1 MAPATPSPRRILSL
15 ATLLVAAV
23 LDPVGS
29 FANPTGANVTGGAAT
44 VTGQG
49 TSRVTID
56 QSSDRAFIE
65 WNSFSVAKGESVR
78 FNQPSVSSVTANKV
92 VGVAPSEILGSLSAN
107 GRLILINPNG
117 IFFGQ
122 GSTVDAAGLIATTLD
137 LDKASFL
144 SGGKL
149 KFSTASD
156 ISASVV
162 NEGTLTIADAGLGA
176 LVAPHVRNSGALVAG
191 LGTAVLASGKAFT
204 VDFAGDGLI
213 TFALG
218 EGLAATLVG
227 ADGKPLAAQ
236 VEQAGQ
242 VTAGR
247 VVLSA
252 AAAREV
258 VNQSVNVS
266 GLVRAASGARNADG
280 SISLRGANSVAV
292 AAGAEVSGA
301 KVSVDA
307 DSVAVSG
314 NVTAGSIQL
323 TGEHVAVLAGATLA
337 SNGGSILVG
346 GDWQG
351 SNGVRQ
357 SLITTL
363 AAGATID
370 AGQGGTA
377 VLWSDITN
385 AKSVTTVAG
394 TVRALGGR
402 IETSG
407 YLLELPGIVQAGLGG
422 SWLIDPSNVII
433 NTTSTT
439 GSLAGDLANG
449 GVTNI
454 RASDLQTAINA
465 GTSVT
470 VFGSGTITVSGALTF
485 ANNSGTN
492 AVLTLDSTASGP
504 TGGTAGTNASAISI
518 NAAINATG
526 TSQTGLRIRTKGA
539 PISTA
544 AGISLTGLIDFDNT
558 VGLGVGVATASA
570 GISLGGALSTSAGDI
585 TLVGKSSGAQGV
597 TTTAAGLIT
606 ATNGNI
612 TVTGSGTA
620 GGVNLLA
627 ALSAGS
633 GTKLRAITL
642 TGNSTVGH
650 GVTTGAAAGL
660 TATGSLSLTG
670 HATAAGG
677 LNLSGLVRSSVAGD
691 IVLSGQGGAGSTG
704 VYLYGKA
711 LTVTAGNLTVQGA
724 SLVGGVAT
732 AMPGTAATG
741 GNYGFMASLAP
752 ITVSG
757 EIDIRGQG
765 SAATYFGIYS
775 DSTVSSSAGNI
786 SLIGK
791 GDGGVSFGAAVTA
804 GSGALVRNLSVI
816 GTGTAGHGIVT
827 TATGSLNA
835 TGSIALTGYGI
846 TVGQGLSLLGAVSST
861 VAGDIVLSGRSIA
874 TNAIGLSK
882 AVTAASGGI
891 VIQGATLTGGVA
903 TAAPGTAALGGIY
916 GFSLTAAGSLNATG
930 DILVAADS
938 TAYAGVYAQG
948 TIASTRGNVVLLGK
962 GVDGVNAA
970 GAITVGSVGYVR
982 ALTIT
987 GTATTGTALSTG
999 AAVSATGAITLT
1011 GYTNTGDF
1019 GITVGSTLAS
1029 TVGGDVILS
1038 GKSGGINAGVYT
1050 TGVNLANALTVTG
1063 GNLIVQG
1070 AGLVGGVAS
1079 PLSGSAATG
1088 SRHGFT
1094 STAAADLLVSGN
1106 ISIAGHSVT
1115 YLGDNILGD
1124 VISTGGN
1131 IALSGSGPYGMNIGA
1146 EVRAGS
1152 GSDLRSLTITG
1163 TGSAGYGVNGAAA
1176 GKLSAT
1182 GSVAVT
1188 GYAVSTGHAVVIN
1201 NFVKSTVAG
1210 DVVFSAYAAGVGTLS
1225 GLDLNGPVTA
1235 TSGGI
1240 TIQGAALVGG
1250 VATPAPGTAST
1261 SRQSYGFNS
1270 AAAGSLTATGDISIR
1285 AESLDRVTGAVGA
1298 YVYGAVT
1305 STLGNV
1311 TLIGSGV
1318 TGVEVNVPITAGSG
1332 STVRRLSISGYSN
1345 RGGSVS
1351 GGGYGIL
1358 VRGLGHL
1365 TATGDVQL
1373 SGYGD
1378 SSSYAMYVMASAR
1391 STVLGNVVFSA
1402 ADTASA
1408 DSVIGMRVD
1417 GSLTA
1422 TNGSIALQGSTYAN
1436 GIVSPAPGTPAKG
1449 RAYGVRLYGTGQTL
1463 SATGDITILG
1473 LSTVGTG
1480 SGVEA
1485 IGGYDIAITTTQ
1497 GDVTII
1503 GTSGAVP
1510 GSGGANP
1517 VYGVRLDG
1525 ASVTALAGD
1534 IVITGSNVG
1543 GGNGLYLGRPITA
1556 LNSLVTPTSGGSIT
1570 LNGNTAEG
1578 SYAYEG
1584 IGQLSTA
1591 PIRAWGPVVLYG
1603 QSAPISFDSWWTR
1616 PQTQGGAGLM
1626 LRGIVRSYADSVTL
1640 TGYALGAS
1648 GWAIH
1653 QVAGAQIDAAKQVTM
1668 TGIGS
1673 LGAVYLLDAV
1683 TAEGDVIIDG
1693 LTANNSSNWSVRLGA
1708 PTKTIWSKRG
1718 NIGITGQSGGYGLYV
1733 NSNLLAGNAATPT
1746 SGGSISLSG
1755 KSETTAAERAGFL
1768 LEYGQSV
1775 TAWGPI
1781 IIYGQVAPVNTA
1793 NWWTLAD
1800 TQVGIG
1806 TSLCSPVRSFNSSV
1820 TVTGYSSGSTGLQI
1834 VGGAPVT
1841 AATALTLT
1849 AIGSEGQGF
1858 LLSDS
1863 LVAGGDITIDA
1874 RIARPDVMGMYMS
1887 VANKTIWSTAGS
1899 IRITV
1904 DSKGPG
1910 ADLRSPILAGNALTP
1925 TAGGSVSI
1933 AATAS
1938 GNYRGLYTT
1947 STASITA
1954 FGDISLYGS
1963 NAATTVPNW
1972 WTVAGLTGTQG
1983 MLLSAPVRSHA
1994 GNLALTGY
2002 AGGSWAGIQVEGGAP
2017 LSAAGTVTLEGRG
2030 KVAGIYLA
2038 DSITAG
2044 GDIAATGS
2052 GFFTSAATNSNWGIY
2067 SIGTGKSIVT
2077 TGGNITLIGE
2087 ALEGGV
2093 RLSHALRAINP
2104 GLTAGGTIGVS
2115 GKTAT
2120 NGAYYGVYVAAGGSM
2135 DAWGSVDIYGQA
2147 APVATA
2153 NWWTLAATAA
2163 YDGVYL
2169 AAPVRSYGGAVTLT
2183 GYAGGNRGI
2192 NAIAGSALQAATT
2205 ISVTGVGKTEGM
2217 RLADSLL
2224 AGGDIS
2230 LSGQV
2235 ALSTGS
2241 WGIYL
2246 DGATKSTRSTGGSL
2260 KVVGTGGTGGVAVLH
2275 ALSAGSSSTF
2285 IAGAPAN
2292 TFSKVGVLL
2301 SGTALGAT
2309 GSAINLQGSLTN
2321 NTIGG
2326 DTTILATGGDGYDD
2340 LAASFITNG
2349 PNAGRITLSAV
2360 GANARIFSGLGT
2372 TITQHSGGGVFLATS
2387 DGGDLTPHK
2396 IVNNGSG
2403 WVVLAAGTGRAAGD
2417 GLGGQITGRSSANTI
2432 TSPNGN
2438 VYLFSGLPSTT
2449 TYLNVLSAK
2458 MTTLTLDTVAF
2469 EQAYG
2474 AGNVGVTVLPEAS
2487 LNLTKSTFASTTTG
2501 SANGPFVQF
2510 RGRPTYNFLLS
2521 SAVTYSKVY
2530 GTEDPTTPY
2539 GSATTPG
2546 TLLNLVD
2553 TRLQKNAGN
2562 TGWDVATN
2570 SIVVPSGTG
2579 YAIKLNWATILSGLS
2594 VGQRASLGTL
2604 AGEQASPTTG
2614 YAYPVASTHGL
2625 QFTAATGTAQA
2636 GTIAPLRLLITK
2648 RPLTITTDSDSKT
2661 YGDAYAVSQFA
2672 NISAYDEVTPTGVVG
2687 FKSVN
2692 GVILRDTL
2700 GAFTVSSSGA
2710 GAAAAAGA
2718 YAIIPSAL
2726 AITGVSGVAGSSTNN
2741 YNVTYVNGTL
2751 TVNKALVTLS
2761 LKNNS
2766 VNAGGTALD
2775 KALYSTTEAN
2785 YTFTGLKNSQTTTT
2799 ITGALTFDGSAS
2811 TVVQAPGVYEV
2822 GQGTIATSN
2831 PNYTVI
2837 LAPGSIYRIFD
2848 ANPGLGKLVVR
2859 APILS
2864 VAYGDDPAAAAGTT
2878 TYFYNGA
2885 NVTPAQLATYA
2896 TGTVTWTPSATTGD
2910 NVGTYALVG
2919 SGLSPKSGFTIVYD
2933 TTSAESLSI
2942 VPRAVSL
2949 AATKVY
2955 DGTAN
2960 LTAAQISVGGTIGGQ
2975 TLSVSGTAL
2984 ARSAD
2989 VEAGNI
2995 ILNPTALT
3003 LLDGSGLATNYRLA
3017 GATSSVTITP
3027 RPLTISGTK
3036 VYDAATSVAAAQLT
3050 VGGALAGEVVLLSAG
3065 TATLSAADVGNYQG
3079 GAFTGGAISVS
3090 GPTGRAANYALP
3102 STFDTIAVTPATVRL
3117 AASKVYDGTAVFTP
3131 SAHVVATGVAGQTL
3145 AVTGANLTAN
3155 SARVVTA
3162 NSLSGLGGLSL
3173 ADGTGRASNYT
3184 LVGATTTVRI
3194 TPRPI
3199 GVTLTNVGVTKTYD
3213 GTADLIGAI
3222 IPTYA
3227 TSNLLPGDSVT
3238 LGASAVKFNS
3248 AHVAT
3253 ANALVASGLSL
3264 RTLASSAAGS
3274 QLSDYA
3280 VSGTASAPATI
3291 TPAQLTLGLLG
3302 ATSKVYDGTTALTSG
3317 LAINSIPVIGG
3328 LIAGD
3333 SAAFAAGTAAAYN
3346 SPDVVSANRI
3356 DITGITLASLVS
3368 RNGSQPSDYVV
3379 PTETMGYQA
3388 TITPKLLTLTGT
3400 KSFDGNSL
3408 FAPSQLTIASG
3419 QLPGETVTLLSAR
3432 GTTQSAAAGTYNQ
3445 GTFGQTAISVVG
3457 GRALASNYKVSTQ
3470 GALYINPAVL
3480 TLNVTGSKVY
3490 DATAS
3495 FAGSLLTAT
3504 APNGSTVALTGT
3516 AVANSANVLTASSL
3530 VDYTGLTAA
3539 ASTTPSV
3546 SYTLAG
3552 ATSAV
3557 KIRPKPLIVTGSVVS
3572 NKVYDGTTLTS
3583 VTPGTLTG
3591 LIGTQTIVATGIGQF
3606 ADANVGAGKLVRVSY
3621 VLGDGTNGGIGS
3633 NYVIPTGDM
3642 GGTITPRPLTL
3653 SNLGVPA
3660 SKVYDGT
3667 TAATVTGTGA
3677 LAGVITG
3684 DTVTLNGLAQ
3694 GVYDSKDVATATGV
3708 RFSGLTL
3715 GGSSAGNYTIAA
3727 NYLVPATITPK
3738 PLTVTGLSVAA
3749 SKVYDGT
3756 TSAAVTGAASFG
3768 GLLGGDTVTLGGTPV
3783 GAYNSKDVATAVSV
3797 SLSGLTLAGASA
3809 SNYSLAMPASLS
3821 ATITP
3826 KTLTVSGL
3834 TVAASKVYD
3843 GTTAAVVT
3851 NTGVLAGIIGT
3862 DAVAIGGT
3870 AVGLYNSKDVAAA
3883 NTVSFAGLTLGGADA
3898 RNYALAAPSPVAA
3911 TITPATL
3918 TVTANADARFVGQ
3931 SDGLGFNGVNYAG
3944 FVAGEDAS
3952 TAGLGGAVT
3961 ITRSN
3966 AGVGAAGTYAGVL
3979 TPGGLSAGNYQMSY
3993 VAGDYTIV
4001 PAGQLLVKVANATAA
4016 YGTAPSYV
4024 ISSVEYLTNSG
4035 NVLTSLTAG
4044 ATAGSTYTYN
4054 DGAGGTVTFTLGATG
4069 TLTPGGALPVGNYA
4083 LTGSGLSQTGGNFAG
4098 TPTFIG
4104 NQAVTPKL
4112 LTSSATKRY
4121 DGTDLLAAADLSLS
4135 GILTGD
4141 TVTAAG
4147 AGRFVLTGAG
4157 AGRDYTLGGISLQGA
4172 EAGNYF
4178 IDTLNSATNGV
4189 ITTRTLTVTV
4199 LAAAKTYDG
4208 LAFTGG
4214 NGVSFAG
4221 FENGEDATDLAGAL
4235 AYGGAAQGAINA
4247 GSYALTVSGLTS
4259 DNYVLSYQPGTLT
4272 VNQAAL
4278 TVVADDASRL
4288 YGDAN
4293 PTFTT
4298 SLTGFVNGE
4307 DATIAGVTGA
4317 GVVTTTATTADSVG
4331 TYALTPDAGTYAA
4344 ANYVFTGRMDGRLTV
4359 TPATLTV
4366 AATATSREYGAADP
4380 AFTATVTGFKN
4391 GENQATATSGSYVFA
4406 ATATATSGIGQ
4417 YRVDVT
4423 GLTSPSGNYVF
4434 AQDAAN
4440 ATALTVTPATLTV
4453 TASNIAKTYDGAA
4466 FTGGSSLVFSGF
4478 RNDEAADILIGTLAF
4493 TGNSQGA
4500 INAGSYDITPGG
4512 LVADNYA
4519 LNFLPGTL
4527 TVAKAALTLT
4537 GDDATREYG
4546 AADPAFSATFSGFVN
4561 GETFADA
4568 GITGSAGGLSSA
4580 VANSPVGTY
4589 AYTPTAGTLSSANY
4603 AFTQFVDGRVTV
4615 TPATLTIVADAATRA
4630 YGDAEPAFTGSVSG
4644 LRNGDSLAAVLGGAL
4659 TFTTNATVTSHVG
4672 SYGLNGSGLSV
4683 VSPNYVLTQSAAN
4696 ATALTITPAALVGTV
4711 ASTTKTYDGVA
4722 FTGGAGVSYAGFRN
4736 GDLAGV
4742 LTGTLV
4748 YGGASQGATDAG
4760 AYALTASGPA
4770 NANYN
4775 LSFVPGT
4782 LTVAPKTLTATL
4794 VAPDKTYDGTT
4805 AATGTLTLQGLVG
4818 GQNLGSSLVAAF
4830 NSKDVAQANLVT
4842 VSSVQLADGTGRAS
4856 NYVLAPGQ
4864 TASARITPL
4873 NVVVTGVTAVDRV
4886 YDATRRATLSG
4897 TAIVTPVAGAG
4908 DSPVVVGTPLATFAD
4923 ANAGGGKA
4931 VTVTGYALSG
4941 VGASNYAL
4949 QAPAGLT
4956 ATIAQA
4962 TLNVL
4967 ANADAKL
4974 VTTSDANN
4982 FNGVS
4987 FAGFVG
4993 ADTAAV
4999 VGGSLS
5005 VTRTNPGTQSAGVYA
5020 GVLQASG
5027 LSAQNYAMNYVAGDY
5042 TIVPAGQL
5050 LIRAANGSAT
5060 YGSAPSFN
5068 ITSVEYLTNGGQ
5080 VLTGLSAVGGSGNT
5094 FQYSD
5099 GAGGTV
5105 DFTLGAANPLNSVGG
5120 NLRVGNYG
5128 ATATSLTVGG
5138 GNFSGTPTVVGA
5150 LTVTPL
5156 ARTVTGVIAQNKNYD
5171 RTNSATFTGG
5181 VIASLAN
5188 DAVGVD
5194 GSGVTATFADKNVGS
5209 GKAVSLFGFTLTGAD
5224 AANYRLVQPADVQA
5238 DITVPTL
5245 TITGVTA
5252 LHKVYDRTRT
5262 AILTGGVINPLL
5274 GDDATLVVTG
5284 ATGLFADADV
5294 ADGKSVVVSGYT
5306 VIGADAA
5313 NYLLVQPTGVTA
5325 NITPLTLTLG
5335 GLTATD
5341 KVYDGST
5348 TASVTGSLAGVIVGD
5363 TVGLASLAG
5372 SFVDKN
5378 VAAAKTV
5385 NVTVGALTGAQA
5397 GNYRIV
5403 DTTTTAE
5410 ITRLA
5415 SVTWTGGAGNSN
5427 WFDPANWAGGAVPDL
5442 ANVANVVL
5450 PAGVNVTFAGPA
5462 VAPAVF
5468 GPVSIDSLGSAGTL
5482 TVAGGSLNVAA
5493 GGMSLDSLAVTGGTL
5508 NNAGATTA
5516 ASFTQSGGTF
5526 AGTGAMAF
5534 ADFTQT
5540 AGTTNV
5546 GGDFTVSNSYAQT
5559 NPGVINVGGNVSI
5572 THTAGPLVMGN
5583 LSTTGN
5589 LSLTSLTGPISQAAG
5604 SALVAHGLTSATAS
5618 AGGQPAD
5625 ITLANAGNDL
5635 RGLVTVSGA
5644 NVGVA
5649 TSGNLAIAGTATNLA
5664 TSSGG
5669 ATSFG
5674 QTTLTGGLT
5683 TTSVG
5688 AITQTGP
5695 ITTGAPSTITSLTG
5709 NVTLTDPNNSF
5720 FGTTSL
5726 AGVDVAV
5733 AAAGNLNALIAAT
5746 GNASASASGD
5756 LTVGGAANNLATVSG
5771 GTTSFGLTTLTGG
5784 LTTSSVGDITQTGA
5798 ITTGA
5803 PSSIGSTTGNID
5815 LTNPNNS
5822 WFGAT
5827 SLSGIDVAIAAA
5839 GNLNALIAATGNAS
5853 ASAAGNLTVSGAAN
5867 NLVTTSGGAT
5877 SFGVTTLAGAL
5888 TTTSVGD
5895 ITQTGA
5901 ITTGAPSSITSS
5913 TGDIDLT
5920 NPDNSFFG
5928 ATSLSGVDVAVAA
5941 LGNLNALIAASGNAS
5956 ATASGNL
5963 TVGGTANNLATT
5975 SGGTTSFGLTT
5986 LTGGLNTT
5994 SVGDITQTGAITTGA
6009 PSSITSST
6017 GDIDLSN
6024 PNNSFFGATS
6034 LSGVDVAIAAVGNLN
6049 ALIAASGNASASTS
6063 GNLTVGGTANNLTT
6077 ASGGA
6082 TSFGVTTLTGALTTT
6097 SVGDITQTGAITT
6110 GAPSSI
6116 TSTTGDIDLSN
6127 PNNSFFGATSLSGVD
6142 VAIAALGNL
6151 NGFIAATGNASAA
6164 ASGNLTVSGTANNL
6178 ATSSGGTT
6186 SFGVTTLT
6194 GGLNTTSVG
6203 DITQTGAITTGAPS
6217 SITSSTGDITLTNPG
6232 NSFFGATTL
6241 SGVDVAVAAAGNL
6254 NALIAASGEASALA
6268 AGNLTVAGT
6277 ANNLTTTSGGTTSF
6291 GVTTLT
6297 GVLTTTSVG
6306 DITQTG
6312 AITTGAPST
6321 ITSSTG
6327 DITLTN
6333 PGNSFF
6339 GATTLSGVDV
6349 AIAAAGNLNALI
6361 AATGNASASASG
6373 NLTVAGTANNLA
6385 TSSGGTTTFGATTLT
6400 GGLTTTAVGDITQTG
6415 AIITGAASSITSS
6428 TGDIDLSNPGN
6439 SFFGATSLSGVDVAI
6454 AAAGNLNALIAAS
6467 GNASASASGNLTVAG
6482 TANNLTTTSGGAT
6495 TFGATT
6501 LTGGLTTNAVGDI
6514 TQTGAITTGAASSI
6528 TSSTGD
6534 IDLSNAGN
6542 SFFGAT
6548 SVIATIGDLG
6558 FGGTVTGNLTTSA
6571 GGATTFAATT
6581 VNGNLGVT
6589 SGGDINQTGPLIV
6602 TGTSSLASLTGDV
6615 DLTNP
6620 ANQFGGQVTASGGD
6634 IDLTATGNL
6643 TIDINA
6649 TGATTLGNTGNL
6661 TVTGVGVGLTATTT
6675 GNLEL
6680 GNLSLSGNMNLTAQ
6694 GSATIAT
6701 GANVSV
6707 LGTASLTSPLSVLAQ
6722 NGNSIGFSAKPPA
6735 GSGANGAV
6743 GIFVLNAAR
6752 FNPSGL
6758 AAVNNTQIDS
6768 GLAAGQLA
6776 SGRDGGLAG
6785 FRNVVPSRFVVQ
6797 PVEAPAPAGVP
6808 TRYYTSEP
6816 SGQAGA
6822 SFRFIYPKVN
6832 LGEAYYVGA
6841 LRGDDAQAATTEA
6854 K

>member
-1 MAPATPSPRRILSL
+1 MAPATPSHRRLLSL

-29 FANPTGANVTGGAAT
+29 FANPAGANVTGGAAT

-49 TSRVTID
+49 TSSVTID

-65 WNSFSVAKGESVR
+65 WNSFSIAKGESVR

-137 LDKASFL
+137 LDKDSFL
-144 SGGKL
+144 GGGQL
-149 KFSTASD
+149 RFSSSAD

-227 ADGKPLAAQ
+227 ADGKPLVAQ

-307 DSVAVSG
+307 DSVAV
-314 NVTAGSIQL
+314 AGIVSASSIQL
-323 TGEHVAVLAGATLA
+323 TGEHVSVLAGATLS

-351 SNGVRQ
+351 SDGVRQ
-357 SLITTL
+357 ALITTL
-363 AAGATID
+363 SDGATID

-385 AKSVTTVAG
+385 TKSVTTVAG

-407 YLLELPGIVQAGLGG
+407 YLLELPGLVQAGLGG
-422 SWLIDPSNVII
+422 SWLIDPSNVVI

-439 GSLAGDLANG
+439 GSLAGDLANI

-470 VFGSGTITVSGALTF
+470 VYGSGTITVSGALTF

-526 TSQTGLRIRTKGA
+526 SSQTGLRIRTKGA
-539 PISTA
+539 PISTS

-558 VGLGVGVATASA
+558 VGLGAGTATASA
-570 GISLGGALSTSAGDI
+570 GISLAGALSTSAGDI
-585 TLVGKSSGAQGV
+585 TLVGRSSGAQGV

-642 TGNSTVGH
+642 SGNSTLGH
-650 GVTTGAAAGL
+650 GVMTSAAAGL
-660 TATGSLSLTG
+660 TATGSLALTG
-670 HATAAGG
+670 YATAAGG

-724 SLVGGVAT
+724 SLVGGVAS

-752 ITVSG
+752 ISVSG

-775 DSTVSSSAGNI
+775 DSAISSSAGNI

-874 TNAIGLSK
+874 TNAIGLSR
-882 AVTAASGGI
+882 AITATGGGI
-891 VIQGATLTGGVA
+891 VVQGATLTSGVA
-903 TAAPGTAALGGIY
+903 TAAPGTAALGGNY
-916 GFSLTAAGSLNATG
+916 GLSLAAAASLNANG
-930 DILVAADS
+930 DINVAADS
-938 TAYAGVYAQG
+938 ASYAGIYSQG
-948 TIASTRGNVVLLGK
+948 TIASTRGNVILRGK
-962 GVDGVNAA
+962 GVDGVNLL
-970 GAITVGSVGYVR
+970 GAVTVGSPGFVR
-982 ALTIT
+982 SLTIT
-987 GTATTGTALSTG
+987 GTATTGSAVTTS

-1011 GYTNTGDF
+1011 GYTNVGEY
-1019 GITVGSTLAS
+1019 GLNVGSTIAS
-1029 TVGGDVILS
+1029 TVAGDVILS
-1038 GKSGGINAGVYT
+1038 GHSGGTNPTVYT
-1050 TGVNLANALTVTG
+1050 TGVYLAYAVTVSG
-1063 GNLIVQG
+1063 GNLIIQG
-1070 AGLVGGVAS
+1070 AGLVGGVAT
-1079 PLSGSAATG
+1079 PVTGSAATG
-1088 SRHGFT
+1088 SRQGFT
-1094 STAAADLLVSGN
+1094 STGSGDLLASGN
-1106 ISIAGHSVT
+1106 IWLSGHSVT
-1115 YLGDNILGD
+1115 YLGDSITGD
-1124 VISTGGN
+1124 IISTDGN
-1131 IALSGSGPYGMNIGA
+1131 VTLFGSGPYGMNIAG

-1152 GSDLRSLTITG
+1152 GSNLRSLTITG
-1163 TGSAGYGVNGAAA
+1163 TGSGGYGVNGTAA

-1188 GYAVSTGHAVVIN
+1188 GYASLSGHAVVIN
-1201 NFVKSTVAG
+1201 NFVRSTVAG
-1210 DVVFSAYAAGVGTLS
+1210 DIVFSAHATGAGTFN
-1225 GLDLNGPVTA
+1225 GLELNGPVTA
-1235 TSGGI
+1235 TNGGI
-1240 TIQGAALVGG
+1240 TIQGATRVDG

-1261 SRQSYGFNS
+1261 SRQSYGFTS
-1270 AAAGSLTATGDISIR
+1270 AAVGTLTATGDIIVRSASI
-1285 AESLDRVTGAVGA
+1285 DRVVGA
-1298 YVYGAVT
+1298 AGSAVIGAIT
-1305 STLGNV
+1305 SSLGNV
-1311 TLIGSGV
+1311 SVIGSGV
-1318 TGVEVNVPITAGSG
+1318 TGLSLQGPVSAGSG
-1332 STVRRLSISGYSN
+1332 STIRRILLSGYSD

-1351 GGGYGIL
+1351 GGGYGINAFNTAT
-1358 VRGLGHL
+1358 L
-1365 TATGDVQL
+1365 TATGDVIINA
-1373 SGYGD
+1373 YGD
-1378 SSSYAMYVMASAR
+1378 GATTALRLVKNVT
-1391 STVLGNVVFSA
+1391 STVRGNIVFSA
-1402 ADTASA
+1402 TDTAA
-1408 DSVIGMRVD
+1408 YYAQAID
-1417 GSLTA
+1417 GSLVA
-1422 TNGSIALQGSTYAN
+1422 TNGSITLQGATYVN
-1436 GIVSPAPGTPAKG
+1436 GVIEPAPGTPATASDHG
-1449 RAYGVRLYGTGQTL
+1449 IRLNGSAQQL

-1473 LSTVGTG
+1473 KSTG
-1480 SGVEA
+1480 SSGIYA
-1485 IGGYDIAITTTQ
+1485 LGGYDIVIRSTQ
-1497 GDVTII
+1497 GDIVINGVSGPVGNTGSINSAY
-1503 GTSGAVP
+1503 GT
-1510 GSGGANP
+1510 
-1517 VYGVRLDG
+1517 RLDG
-1525 ASVTALAGD
+1525 AAVTALVGD
-1534 IVITGSNVG
+1534 ISITGTSLG
-1543 GGNGLYLGRPITA
+1543 GGSGLYLGQPITA
-1556 LNSLVTPTSGGSIT
+1556 LDSVLSPTSGGSIT
-1570 LNGNTAEG
+1570 LNGNTIEG
-1578 SYAYEG
+1578 ALQYYG
-1584 IGQLSTA
+1584 INTVSTA

-1603 QSAPISFDSWWTR
+1603 QSAPVSFANWWTR
-1616 PQTQGGAGLM
+1616 AQTYGADGIN
-1626 LRGIVRSYADSVTL
+1626 LRAPVRSYADSVTL
-1640 TGYALGAS
+1640 TGYALGT
-1648 GWAIH
+1648 GGYGIRV
-1653 QVAGAQIDAAKQVTM
+1653 VAGAPLEAAKQVTL

-1673 LGAVYLLDAV
+1673 IGAVYVNDAI
-1683 TAEGDVIIDG
+1683 TAEGDIIIDG
-1693 LTANNSSNWSVRLGA
+1693 LTAASVSGGTAVQLLA
-1708 PTKTIWSKRG
+1708 STKTIWSKSG
-1718 NIGITGQSGGYGLYV
+1718 NIGITGQSGRNGLTV
-1733 NSNLLAGNAATPT
+1733 NTNLLAGNAATPT
-1746 SGGSISLSG
+1746 AGGSISLSG
-1755 KSETTAAERAGFL
+1755 KTENGGDGYFGFS
-1768 LEYGQSV
+1768 LEYGQAV

-1781 IIYGQVAPVNTA
+1781 IVYGQVAPVNTA

-1800 TQVGIG
+1800 TL
-1806 TSLCSPVRSFNSSV
+1806 TSRGVTLWSPMRSFNSSI
-1820 TVTGYSSGSTGLQI
+1820 TVTGYSSGDRAILQQ
-1834 VGGAPVT
+1834 GGAPIN
-1841 AATALTLT
+1841 AATTISLTG
-1849 AIGSEGQGF
+1849 IGSQDYAT
-1858 LLSDS
+1858 LLYDDII
-1863 LVAGGDITIDA
+1863 AGGDITITSTSA
-1874 RIARPDVMGMYMS
+1874 QADVMALYM
-1887 VANKTIWSTAGS
+1887 VPTAKTIWSKGGD

-1910 ADLRSPILAGNALTP
+1910 ADLRSPILAGNSATP
-1925 TAGGSVSI
+1925 TSGGSISI
-1933 AATAS
+1933 RAS
-1938 GNYRGLYTT
+1938 GGGNYRGLYTT
-1947 STASITA
+1947 TTATINA
-1954 FGDISLYGS
+1954 YGDVSLYGS
-1963 NAATTVPNW
+1963 NAAVGTPNW
-1972 WTVAGLTGTQG
+1972 WTIPGLTGSQG
-1983 MLLSAPVRSHA
+1983 MLLSAPVRSYT

-2002 AGGSWAGIQVEGGAP
+2002 AGGSFAAIQVDAGAT
-2017 LSAAGTVTLEGRG
+2017 LTAAGTATLEGRG
-2030 KVAGIYLA
+2030 KVAGISLA
-2038 DSITAG
+2038 ESISAG
-2044 GDIAATGS
+2044 GNISLTGL
-2052 GFFTSAATNSNWGIY
+2052 GTFTSAATTTNWGIY
-2067 SIGTGKSIVT
+2067 TSGSGRSIASTS
-2077 TGGNITLIGE
+2077 GNITLIGE
-2087 ALEGGV
+2087 APEGGV
-2093 RLSHALRAINP
+2093 RLAHALRAAD
-2104 GLTAGGTIGVS
+2104 AGFTSGGSIGIS

-2120 NGAYYGVYVAAGGSM
+2120 NGTYYGVFTAGTAPIN
-2135 DAWGSVDIYGQA
+2135 AWGSVDIYGQA
-2147 APVATA
+2147 APVGTA
-2153 NWWTLAATAA
+2153 NWWTAAANAT
-2163 YDGVYL
+2163 YNGVYL
-2169 AAPVRSYGGAVTLT
+2169 SAAVRSYAGALTLT
-2183 GYAGGNRGI
+2183 GYSAGTRGVET
-2192 NAIAGSALQAATT
+2192 IAGASLQAATT
-2205 ISVTGVGKTEGM
+2205 LSVTGVGKTDGV
-2217 RLADSLL
+2217 RLMDSLL

-2230 LSGQV
+2230 ISGQV
-2235 ALSTGS
+2235 AVATGS
-2241 WGIYL
+2241 TAVQLG
-2246 DGATKSTRSTGGSL
+2246 DTTKSTRSTGGSL
-2260 KVVGTGGTGGVAVLH
+2260 KIVGTSVGGGGILALH
-2275 ALSAGSSSTF
+2275 SLSAGASTVL
-2285 IAGAPAN
+2285 IPNAPSN

-2301 SGTALGAT
+2301 SGTTNDAAAYAVRLHG
-2309 GSAINLQGSLTN
+2309 NLTN
-2321 NTIGG
+2321 NTVGG
-2326 DTTILATGGDGYDD
+2326 DTTILAAGGLGYDD
-2340 LAASFITNG
+2340 VAASFITNG
-2349 PNAGRITLSAV
+2349 PNAGRVSISAT
-2360 GANARIFSGLGT
+2360 GSLAKIAAGSGS
-2372 TITQHSGGGVFLATS
+2372 TITQRSGGGVYLATN

-2396 IVNNGSG
+2396 IVNDGTG
-2403 WVVLAAGTGRAAGD
+2403 WVVLGAGTGRAVGD
-2417 GLGGQITGRSSANTI
+2417 GLGGQIVGLSVNNTI

-2449 TYLNVLSAK
+2449 TYLNVLSPK

-2487 LNLTKSTFASTTTG
+2487 LNLTKSTFASTTTT

-2521 SAVTYSKVY
+2521 TAVTYSKVY

-2553 TRLQKNAGN
+2553 TRLQKNASN
-2562 TGWDVATN
+2562 TGWDVTTA
-2570 SIVVPSGTG
+2570 SIVVPSGNG
-2579 YAIKLNWATILSGLS
+2579 YSVKLNWATILSGLS
-2594 VGQRASLGTL
+2594 VGQRAALGTL
-2604 AGEQASPTTG
+2604 AGEQASPTIG

-2625 QFTAATGTAQA
+2625 QFTAATGTTQA
-2636 GTIAPLRLLITK
+2636 GTNAPLRLLITK

-2661 YGDAYAVSQFA
+2661 YGDAYTVSQFA
-2672 NISAYDEVTPTGVVG
+2672 NISAYDEVTPAGVVG

-2710 GAAAAAGA
+2710 GAGANAGA
-2718 YAIIPSAL
+2718 YPIVPSAL
-2726 AITGVSGVAGSSTNN
+2726 AVTGVSGVVDSSTDN

-2766 VNAGGTALD
+2766 ANASATPLD
-2775 KALYSTTEAN
+2775 KALYATTEGN
-2785 YTFTGLKNSQTTTT
+2785 YTFTGLKNAQTSTT

-2822 GQGTIATSN
+2822 GQGTLATSN

-2864 VAYGDDPAAAAGTT
+2864 VAYGDDPAAVAGTT

-2885 NVTPAQLATYA
+2885 NVTPAQLTTYA

-2960 LTAAQISVGGTIGGQ
+2960 LTAAQIAVGGTIGGQ

-3003 LLDGSGLATNYRLA
+3003 LVSGSGLATNYRLA

-3027 RPLTISGTK
+3027 RPLTVSGTK
-3036 VYDAATSVAAAQLT
+3036 VYDAATSVAAAQLS
-3050 VGGALAGEVVLLSAG
+3050 VSGGLAGEVVLLSAG
-3065 TATLSAADVGNYQG
+3065 TATLGAADVGSYQG

-3102 STFDTIAVTPATVRL
+3102 STFATIAVTPATVRL

-3145 AVTGANLTAN
+3145 AVTGASLTAN

-3194 TPRPI
+3194 TPRPV
-3199 GVTLTNVGVTKTYD
+3199 GVTLTNANVTKPYD
-3213 GTADLIGAI
+3213 GTTDLIGAI
-3222 IPTYA
+3222 VPTYA
-3227 TSNLLPGDSVT
+3227 TSNLLPGDVVT
-3238 LGASAVKFNS
+3238 LGAAAVRFNS
-3248 AHVAT
+3248 ANVAT
-3253 ANALVASGLSL
+3253 ATSLVASGLSVRSL
-3264 RTLASSAAGS
+3264 TSSTAGS

-3280 VSGTASAPATI
+3280 VSGTASVAATI
-3291 TPAQLTLGLLG
+3291 TPITLTLGTLG
-3302 ATSKVYDGTTALTSG
+3302 TASKVYDGTTALTGS
-3317 LAINSIPVIGG
+3317 LAITNIPVTSG

-3333 SAAFAAGTAAAYN
+3333 TIAFATGTAAAYN
-3346 SPDVVSANRI
+3346 SADVVSANRI
-3356 DITGITLASLVS
+3356 DITGVTLTSVVS
-3368 RNGSQPSDYVV
+3368 RSGSMLSDYVV
-3379 PTETMGYQA
+3379 PSTIIGYQA
-3388 TITPKLLTLTGT
+3388 TITPKTLTLTGT
-3400 KSFDGNSL
+3400 KSFDGTSL
-3408 FAPSQLTIASG
+3408 FSVNQLSIASG

-3480 TLNVTGSKVY
+3480 SLNVTGSKVY

-3504 APNGSTVALTGT
+3504 APNGSTVTLTGT
-3516 AVANSANVLTASSL
+3516 AVANSANVLTASAL

-3557 KIRPKPLIVTGSVVS
+3557 KIRPKTLTVTGSVVS

-3931 SDGLGFNGVNYAG
+3931 TDGLGFNGVNYAG
-3944 FVAGEDAS
+3944 FVAGE
-3952 TAGLGGAVT
+3952 TAATAALGGTVT

-3966 AGVGAAGTYAGVL
+3966 AGVGAAGNYAGVL

-4054 DGAGGTVTFTLGATG
+4054 DGAGGSVTFTLGANG

-4083 LTGSGLSQTGGNFAG
+4083 LAGTGLSQTGGNFAG

-4104 NQAVTPKL
+4104 NQAVTPKP

-4178 IDTLNSATNGV
+4178 IDTLNPATNGV
-4189 ITTRTLTVTV
+4189 ITTKTLTVTA

-4259 DNYVLSYQPGTLT
+4259 DNYVLNYLPGTLT

-4278 TVVADDASRL
+4278 TVVANDASRL

-4307 DATIAGVTGA
+4307 DATIAAVTGA

-4331 TYALTPDAGTYAA
+4331 TYALTPAAGTYAA

-4366 AATATSREYGAADP
+4366 AATATSREYGAANP
-4380 AFTATVTGFKN
+4380 AFAATVTGFKN
-4391 GENQATATSGSYVFA
+4391 GENLATATSGSYVFA

-4440 ATALTVTPATLTV
+4440 ATALTVTPANLTV
-4453 TASNIAKTYDGAA
+4453 TASNVAKTYDGAA

-4478 RNDEAADILIGTLAF
+4478 RNDEAADILTGTLTF
-4493 TGNSQGA
+4493 TGSSQGA
-4500 INAGSYDITPGG
+4500 INAGSYDITPSG

-4537 GDDATREYG
+4537 GSDATREYG
-4546 AADPAFSATFSGFVN
+4546 AADPAFSVTFSGFVN
-4561 GETFADA
+4561 GETFANA
-4568 GITGSAGGLSSA
+4568 GITGSAGGISSA
-4580 VANSPVGTY
+4580 GANSPVGTY
-4589 AYTPTAGTLSSANY
+4589 AYTPTAGTLASANY

-4683 VSPNYVLTQSAAN
+4683 VSPNYVLTQAAAN

-4722 FTGGAGVSYAGFRN
+4722 FTGGAGVSYVGFRN

-4742 LTGTLV
+4742 LTGTLI

-4770 NANYN
+4770 NANYT

-4782 LTVAPKTLTATL
+4782 LTVTPKTLTATL

-4805 AATGTLTLQGLVG
+4805 AATGALTLQGLVG
-4818 GQNLGSSLVAAF
+4818 GQTLGSSLVAAF

-4897 TAIVTPVAGAG
+4897 TAIVNPVAGAG

-4931 VTVTGYALSG
+4931 VNVTGYALSG

-5156 ARTVTGVIAQNKNYD
+5156 ARTVTGVTAQNKNYD

-5252 LHKVYDRTRT
+5252 LHKIYDSTRT

-5306 VIGADAA
+5306 VVGADAA
-5313 NYLLVQPTGVTA
+5313 NYLLVQPTGLTA

-5335 GLTATD
+5335 GLAATD

-5348 TASVTGSLAGVIVGD
+5348 TASVTGSLTGVIAGD

-5468 GPVSIDSLGSAGTL
+5468 GPVSIDSLGSAGAL

-5493 GGMSLDSLAVTGGTL
+5493 GGMSLDGLAVTGGTL

-5516 ASFTQSGGTF
+5516 TSFTQSGGTF

-5540 AGTTNV
+5540 AGTTNA

-5625 ITLANAGNDL
+5625 ITLANTGNDL

-5649 TSGNLAIAGTATNLA
+5649 TSGNLVIAGTATNLA

-5720 FGTTSL
+5720 FGATSL
-5726 AGVDVAV
+5726 SGVDVAV
-5733 AAAGNLNALIAAT
+5733 AAAGNLNALIAAA

-5756 LTVGGAANNLATVSG
+5756 LAVAGTANNLATTSG

-5803 PSSIGSTTGNID
+5803 PSSISSSTGDID
-5815 LTNPNNS
+5815 LTNPNNT

-5827 SLSGIDVAIAAA
+5827 SLSGVDVAIAAA
-5839 GNLNALIAATGNAS
+5839 GNLNALIAATGSAS
-5853 ASAAGNLTVSGAAN
+5853 ASTAGNLTVSGTAN

-5877 SFGVTTLAGAL
+5877 SFGVTTLTGAL

-5895 ITQTGA
+5895 ISQTGA
-5901 ITTGAPSSITSS
+5901 ITTGAPSTITSS
-5913 TGDIDLT
+5913 TGDITLT

-5928 ATSLSGVDVAVAA
+5928 ATSLSGIDVAVAA

-5975 SGGTTSFGLTT
+5975 SGGTTSFGVTT

-5994 SVGDITQTGAITTGA
+5994 SVGDITQTGATTTGA

-6034 LSGVDVAIAAVGNLN
+6034 LSGVDVAIAAAGNLN

-6082 TSFGVTTLTGALTTT
+6082 TSFGVTTLAGALTTT

-6116 TSTTGDIDLSN
+6116 TSTTGDITLTN
-6127 PNNSFFGATSLSGVD
+6127 PGNSFFGATTLTGVD
-6142 VAIAALGNL
+6142 VSVAASGNL
-6151 NGFIAATGNASAA
+6151 EALIAATGNASVTAA
-6164 ASGNLTVSGTANNL
+6164 GNLVVGGSAVNL

-6194 GGLNTTSVG
+6194 GGLTTSSVG

-6217 SITSSTGDITLTNPG
+6217 SITSTTGDITLTNPG

-6241 SGVDVAVAAAGNL
+6241 SGVDVAIAAAGNL
-6254 NALIAASGEASALA
+6254 NALIAASGEASAAA
-6268 AGNLTVAGT
+6268 AGNLTVAVT
-6277 ANNLTTTSGGTTSF
+6277 ANNLTTTSGGSTSF

-6297 GVLTTTSVG
+6297 GALTTTSVG

-6349 AIAAAGNLNALI
+6349 AIAAAGNLSALI

-6439 SFFGATSLSGVDVAI
+6439 SFFGATSLSGVDVAV

-6467 GNASASASGNLTVAG
+6467 GNASASASGNLTIGG

-6495 TFGATT
+6495 SFGATT

-6514 TQTGAITTGAASSI
+6514 TQTGAIITGAASSI

-6589 SGGDINQTGPLIV
+6589 SGGDITQTGPLIV
-6602 TGTSSLASLTGDV
+6602 TGTSSLASLTGDI

-6701 GANVSV
+6701 GANVTV
-6707 LGTASLTSPLSVLAQ
+6707 LGTASLTSPLSVLEQ

-6776 SGRDGGLAG
+6776 SGRDGGLVG

-6808 TRYYTSEP
+6808 TRYYTADERGP
-6816 SGQAGA
+6816 DGP

-6832 LGEAYYVGA
+6832 LGQAYYVGA
-6841 LRGDDAQAATTEA
+6841 LSGDDAQAATTEA

>member
-1 MAPATPSPRRILSL
+1 MAPATPSPRRLLSL

-29 FANPTGANVTGGAAT
+29 FANPSGANVTGGAAT

-78 FNQPSVSSVTANKV
+78 FNQPSASSVTANKV

-137 LDKASFL
+137 LDKDSFL
-144 SGGKL
+144 GGGQL
-149 KFSTASD
+149 RFSSSAD

-280 SISLRGANSVAV
+280 SISLRGTNSVAV

-307 DSVAVSG
+307 DSVAIAG
-314 NVTAGSIQL
+314 NLSASFIQL
-323 TGEHVAVLAGATLA
+323 TGDHVAVLAGATLS

-351 SNGVRQ
+351 SHGVRQ
-357 SLITTL
+357 ALTTHL
-363 AAGATID
+363 EAGATID

-407 YLLELPGIVQAGLGG
+407 NLLELPGLVQAGLGG
-422 SWLIDPSNVII
+422 SWLIDPSNVVI

-439 GSLAGDLANG
+439 GSLAGDLANV

-454 RASDLQTAINA
+454 RATDLQTAINA

-470 VFGSGTITVSGALTF
+470 VYGSGTITISGALTF
-485 ANNSGTN
+485 ANSSGTN

-539 PISTA
+539 PISTS

-558 VGLGVGVATASA
+558 VGLGAGTATASA
-570 GISLGGALSTSAGDI
+570 GISLAGALSTSAGDI
-585 TLVGKSSGAQGV
+585 TLVGRSSGAQGV

-642 TGNSTVGH
+642 SGNSTVGH

-660 TATGSLSLTG
+660 TATGSLALTG
-670 HATAAGG
+670 YATAAGG

-724 SLVGGVAT
+724 SLVGGIAS

-765 SAATYFGIYS
+765 SAATYFGIYA
-775 DSTVSSSAGNI
+775 DSAISSTAGNI

-791 GDGGVSFGAAVTA
+791 GDGGVSFGASVTA
-804 GSGALVRNLSVI
+804 GSGALLRNLSII

-827 TATGSLNA
+827 TAAGSLNA
-835 TGSIALTGYGI
+835 TGSLALTGYGV

-882 AVTAASGGI
+882 AVTAASGSI
-891 VIQGATLTGGVA
+891 VIQGATLTSGVA

-916 GFSLTAAGSLNATG
+916 GLSLAAAGSLNATG

-1050 TGVNLANALTVTG
+1050 TGVNLANAVTVSG
-1063 GNLIVQG
+1063 GNFIIQG
-1070 AGLVGGVAS
+1070 AGLAGGVAS

-1088 SRHGFT
+1088 SRQGFT
-1094 STAAADLLVSGN
+1094 SAAAADLLVSGN
-1106 ISIAGHSVT
+1106 ISISGHSVT

-1131 IALSGSGPYGMNIGA
+1131 IALSGSGVYGMNIGA

-1176 GKLSAT
+1176 GRLSAT

-1201 NFVKSTVAG
+1201 NFVRSTVAG
-1210 DVVFSAYAAGVGTLS
+1210 DIVFSAHAAGTGTLN

-1235 TSGGI
+1235 TNGGI

-1250 VATPAPGTAST
+1250 IATPAPGTAST

-1270 AAAGSLTATGDISIR
+1270 AAAGTLTATGDIFIR
-1285 AESLDRVTGAVGA
+1285 AESIDRVVGSFGA

-1311 TLIGSGV
+1311 TVIGSGV
-1318 TGVEVNVPITAGSG
+1318 TGVELNVPITAGSG

-1351 GGGYGIL
+1351 GGGYGII

-1378 SSSYAMYVMASAR
+1378 SSTYAMYVMASAR

-1503 GTSGAVP
+1503 GTSGPVP

-1570 LNGNTAEG
+1570 LNGNTADG
-1578 SYAYEG
+1578 SYSYEG

-1603 QSAPISFDSWWTR
+1603 QSAPISFDNWWTR
-1616 PQTQGGAGLM
+1616 TQTQGGAGLQ
-1626 LRGIVRSYADSVTL
+1626 LRGIIRSYADSVTL
-1640 TGYALGAS
+1640 TGYALGAN

-1653 QVAGAQIDAAKQVTM
+1653 QVAGAPIDAAKQVTM

-1693 LTANNSSNWSVRLGA
+1693 LTTNSSSNWSVRLGA
-1708 PTKTIWSKRG
+1708 PAKTIWSKRG

-1755 KSETTAAERAGFL
+1755 KSETTAADRAGFL
-1768 LEYGQSV
+1768 LEYGQTV

-1781 IIYGQVAPVNTA
+1781 IIYGQVAPVNTT

-1834 VGGAPVT
+1834 VGNAPVT

-1849 AIGSEGQGF
+1849 GIGSESYGIF
-1858 LLSDS
+1858 LADS

-1874 RIARPDVMGMYMS
+1874 RIARADTMGMYMS
-1887 VANKTIWSTAGS
+1887 VANKTIWSTAGD

-1925 TAGGSVSI
+1925 TAGGSISI
-1933 AATAS
+1933 SATAA

-1947 STASITA
+1947 STASINA

-1963 NAATTVPNW
+1963 NAPTTVPNW

-1994 GNLALTGY
+1994 GSLALTGY

-2052 GFFTSAATNSNWGIY
+2052 AYFTSAATASNWGIY

-2087 ALEGGV
+2087 APEGGV

-2120 NGAYYGVYVAAGGSM
+2120 NGAYYGVYVAVGGSM
-2135 DAWGSVDIYGQA
+2135 DAWGSVDIYGQS

-2153 NWWTLAATAA
+2153 NWWTLAATAGL
-2163 YDGVYL
+2163 DGIYL
-2169 AAPVRSYGGAVTLT
+2169 AAPVRSHGGAVTLT
-2183 GYAGGNRGI
+2183 GFAGGNRGV
-2192 NAIAGSALQAATT
+2192 NAVAGSALQAATT
-2205 ISVTGVGKTEGM
+2205 LSVTGVGKTEGM

-2235 ALSTGS
+2235 ALSTAS

-2246 DGATKSTRSTGGSL
+2246 GDATKSTRSTGGSL
-2260 KVVGTGGTGGVAVLH
+2260 KIVGSGGTGVSILH

-2285 IAGAPAN
+2285 IAGAPTN
-2292 TFSKVGVLL
+2292 TFSKVGVLV
-2301 SGTALGAT
+2301 SGTALAAT
-2309 GSAINLQGSLTN
+2309 GLAVNLQGSLTN

-2340 LAASFITNG
+2340 LAATFITNG

-2372 TITQHSGGGVFLATS
+2372 TITQNSGGGVFLATS

-2396 IVNNGSG
+2396 IVNNGAG
-2403 WVVLAAGTGRAAGD
+2403 WVVLAAGTGRAVGD

-2474 AGNVGVTVLPEAS
+2474 AGNVGVTALPEAS
-2487 LNLTKSTFASTTTG
+2487 LNLTKSIFTSTTTA

-2553 TRLQKNAGN
+2553 TRLQKNASN
-2562 TGWDVATN
+2562 TGWDVATG

-2594 VGQRASLGTL
+2594 VGQRAALGTL

-2636 GTIAPLRLLITK
+2636 GTNAPLRLLITK

-2661 YGDAYAVSQFA
+2661 YGDAYTVSQFA
-2672 NISAYDEVTPTGVVG
+2672 NISAYDEVTPAGVVG

-2700 GAFTVSSSGA
+2700 GTFSVSSSGS
-2710 GAAAAAGA
+2710 GAAANAGA
-2718 YAIIPSAL
+2718 YPIIPSAL
-2726 AITGVSGVAGSSTNN
+2726 AVTGVSGVAGSSTDN

-2848 ANPGLGKLVVR
+2848 TNPGLGKLVVR

-2864 VAYGDDPAAAAGTT
+2864 VAYGDDPAAVAGTT

-2975 TLSVSGTAL
+2975 TLSVSGAAL

-3003 LLDGSGLATNYRLA
+3003 LLDGSGLATNYRLT

-3027 RPLTISGTK
+3027 RPLSVSGTK
-3036 VYDAATSVAAAQLT
+3036 VYDATTSVAAAQLS
-3050 VGGALAGEVVLLSAG
+3050 VSGALAGEVVLLSAG
-3065 TATLSAADVGNYQG
+3065 TATLGAADVGTYQG

-3117 AASKVYDGTAVFTP
+3117 AASKVYDGTAIFTP

-3145 AVTGANLTAN
+3145 AVTGANLPAN

-3162 NSLSGLGGLSL
+3162 NSLSGLGGLTL

-3184 LVGATTTVRI
+3184 LVGVTTTVRI

-3222 IPTYA
+3222 VPTYA

-3238 LGASAVKFNS
+3238 LGAAAVKFNS

-3302 ATSKVYDGTTALTSG
+3302 ATSKVYDGTTALTAG
-3317 LAINSIPVIGG
+3317 LAISAIPVIGG

-3379 PTETMGYQA
+3379 PTATMGYQA

-3557 KIRPKPLIVTGSVVS
+3557 KIRPKTLIVTGSVVS
-3572 NKVYDGTTLTS
+3572 NKVYDGTTLTT

-3756 TSAAVTGAASFG
+3756 TSAAVAGTASFG

-3931 SDGLGFNGVNYAG
+3931 TDGLGFNGVNYAG

-4157 AGRDYTLGGISLQGA
+4157 AGRNYTLGGITLTGT

-4178 IDTLNSATNGV
+4178 VDTLNPATNGV
-4189 ITTRTLTVTV
+4189 ITSKTLTITA

-4221 FENGEDATDLAGAL
+4221 FENGEDATDLGGAL

-4247 GSYALTVSGLTS
+4247 GSYALTLSGLTS

-4272 VNQAAL
+4272 VNKAAL

-4366 AATATSREYGAADP
+4366 AATATTREYGAANP
-4380 AFTATVTGFKN
+4380 AFAATVTGFKN
-4391 GENQATATSGSYVFA
+4391 GENLATATSGAYVFA

-4453 TASNIAKTYDGAA
+4453 SASNVAKTYDGAA
-4466 FTGGSSLVFSGF
+4466 FTGGSSLAFSGF
-4478 RNDEAADILIGTLAF
+4478 RNDEAADILTGTLAF
-4493 TGNSQGA
+4493 TGSSQGA

-4519 LNFLPGTL
+4519 LSFLPGTL

-4537 GDDATREYG
+4537 GADATREYG

-4672 SYGLNGSGLSV
+4672 SYGLNGFGLSV
-4683 VSPNYVLTQSAAN
+4683 VSPNYVLTQAAAN

-4770 NANYN
+4770 NANYT

-4818 GQNLGSSLVAAF
+4818 GQTLGSSLVAAF

-4856 NYVLAPGQ
+4856 NYLLAPGQ

-4897 TAIVTPVAGAG
+4897 TAIVNPVAGAG

-5262 AILTGGVINPLL
+5262 ATLTGGVINPLL

-5348 TASVTGSLAGVIVGD
+5348 TASVTGSLAGVIAGD

-5540 AGTTNV
+5540 AGTTHV

-5559 NPGVINVGGNVSI
+5559 NPGVINVGGDVSI

-5695 ITTGAPSTITSLTG
+5695 ITTGAPSTIASLTG

-5720 FGTTSL
+5720 FGATSL
-5726 AGVDVAV
+5726 SGVDVSV
-5733 AAAGNLNALIAAT
+5733 AAAGNLNALIAAA

-5756 LTVGGAANNLATVSG
+5756 LAVAGTANNLATTSG

-5803 PSSIGSTTGNID
+5803 PSSISSSTGDID

-5827 SLSGIDVAIAAA
+5827 SLSGVDVAIAAA
-5839 GNLNALIAATGNAS
+5839 GNLNALIAATGSAS
-5853 ASAAGNLTVSGAAN
+5853 ASTAGNLTVSGTAN

-5877 SFGVTTLAGAL
+5877 SFGVTTLTGAL

-5901 ITTGAPSSITSS
+5901 ITTGAPSTITSS
-5913 TGDIDLT
+5913 TGDITLT

-5928 ATSLSGVDVAVAA
+5928 ATSLSGIDVAVAA

-6116 TSTTGDIDLSN
+6116 TSTTGDITLTN
-6127 PNNSFFGATSLSGVD
+6127 PGNSFFGATTLTGVD
-6142 VAIAALGNL
+6142 VSVAASGNL
-6151 NGFIAATGNASAA
+6151 EALIAATGNASVTAA
-6164 ASGNLTVSGTANNL
+6164 GNLVVGGSAVNL

-6217 SITSSTGDITLTNPG
+6217 SITSSMGDITLTNPG

-6297 GVLTTTSVG
+6297 GALTTTSVG

-6349 AIAAAGNLNALI
+6349 AVAAAGNLNALI

-6415 AIITGAASSITSS
+6415 AIITGAASTITSS
-6428 TGDIDLSNPGN
+6428 TGDIDLTNPGN
-6439 SFFGATSLSGVDVAI
+6439 SFFGATTLSGVDVAI

-6467 GNASASASGNLTVAG
+6467 GNASASASGNLTVGG
-6482 TANNLTTTSGGAT
+6482 TANNLTTTSGGT
-6495 TFGATT
+6495 TSFGATT

-6514 TQTGAITTGAASSI
+6514 TQTGAIITGAASSI

-6589 SGGDINQTGPLIV
+6589 SGGDITQTGPLIV

-6701 GANVSV
+6701 GANVTV
-6707 LGTASLTSPLSVLAQ
+6707 LGTASLTSPLSVLEQ
-6722 NGNSIGFSAKPPA
+6722 NGTSIGFSAKPPA

-6776 SGRDGGLAG
+6776 SGRDGGLVG

-6808 TRYYTSEP
+6808 TRYYTADERGP
-6816 SGQAGA
+6816 DGP

-6832 LGEAYYVGA
+6832 LGQAYYVGA
-6841 LRGDDAQAATTEA
+6841 LSGDDAQAATTEA